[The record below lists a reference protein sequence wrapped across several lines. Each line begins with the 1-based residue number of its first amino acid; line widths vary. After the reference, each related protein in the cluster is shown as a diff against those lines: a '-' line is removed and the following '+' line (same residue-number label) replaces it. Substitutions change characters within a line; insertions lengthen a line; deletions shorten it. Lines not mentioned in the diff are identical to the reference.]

1 MTVATRIIWSPGA
14 VPAGWNSRTQRKEPQ
29 LATAALLPVSSN
41 GIPRF
46 VPNSG
51 TSLKRLGKAA
61 SSRTAIGSVPSSLEA
76 GFARIMRAFKFP
88 TPTREFRFDPI
99 RKWRFDFAWPD
110 QKVAVELD
118 GGIWTKG
125 GHSTGTGIM
134 RDMEKSNAA
143 QLDGWL
149 VLRFSDKHLEDG
161 SAIEQTKRALGL
173 A

>member
-1 MTVATRIIWSPGA
+1 MTMATRIVWSRDA
-14 VPAGWNSRTQRKEPQ
+14 VPAGWNSRTQRKEP
-29 LATAALLPVSSN
+29 LSEITGLLHPSVT
-41 GIPRF
+41 GIPQF

-51 TSLKRLGKAA
+51 TSLALLKTGK
-61 SSRTAIGSVPSSLEA
+61 SLKTAIGSIPSSLEA
-76 GFARIMRAFKFP
+76 AFARIVRGLKFP
-88 TPTREFRFDPI
+88 TPTREYRFDPV

-125 GHSTGTGIM
+125 GHSTGSGIM